1 MYRKIFLGLFL
12 LMGFQLIAQAQDTLS
27 GNYGSLILAKKN
39 YVINEVI
46 SVSDSFVVEAGAQ
59 VQINSGASIICLGS
73 IRFSGTPTAR
83 IRITSSKNQTG
94 NGIVIQGVVNSD
106 IDIQYTTFDSLSIPL
121 LFSDN
126 WYRTKAVIRN
136 CQFINNLGSQAVLH
150 VMNPQIPFSDNPPIS
165 SVQIS
170 QCLFGGNTAPLRF
183 EDLRSDYLKIDVFG
197 NTFTSNKISGYA
209 QYTYSNNILFGKLD
223 NMQTRFTANIR
234 ENSFIYNYMR
244 ELDADTVVQQAH
256 MGIYGSGD
264 SLVTPN
270 NYWGD
275 YEEADIRKH
284 IFDYKSN
291 YTSPKL
297 VINPFAMAP
306 SDSIPVHIFGVINA
320 GSGRMMNKKA
330 MKFINDKWQLVGDSS
345 NPVTN
350 TFNLRQGLRA
360 VQLISNRPVVAR
372 TMSLHYIYAK
382 DSLNTADSV
391 ISPGSYK
398 KDIGTKNMVQLN
410 MTLPVDTLFKS
421 KPGYLIVRGLEGEQG
436 EYVAD
441 VYIGYEA
448 FLKYMFSKRVQYG
461 IGRGGGKGGGAG
473 QSELDSTMRRR
484 NKPPVIVSE
493 YKKKYEV
500 GILAGNAIYYGT
512 LSNQRLFSND
522 FNSVFGIQFRYS
534 LKKNLSLSVSYLSA
548 TLTGSDLR
556 SGDTSKVSRGMS
568 FKTPTTTLSIQFEY
582 DFFNNRIYASNMK
595 FRPSIGF
602 GVDYIMFTPM
612 GEYLGKW
619 YPLQPMGT
627 GGQTIPS
634 TSATPLVPYATSTL
648 GAPVTAQLRYYVNKK
663 TIFSFF
669 ATYHLAFTNYLDD
682 VGPDPYP
689 DPIAIGLANPDN
701 PDAAKYFANPT
712 NRFVKNGQLRSGAA
726 DVSDGFFTFGFTL
739 AHHF

>member
-1 MYRKIFLGLFL
+1 MYRKIFLGLL
-12 LMGFQLIAQAQDTLS
+12 LLIGFQQAFSQDTLS
-27 GNYGSLILAKKN
+27 GNYGSLILTKKN
-39 YVINEVI
+39 YVVNEVI
-46 SVSDSFVVEAGAQ
+46 SISDSFVVEAGAQ
-59 VQINSGASIICLGS
+59 IQINSGASIICLGAV
-73 IRFSGTPTAR
+73 RFAGAPTAR

-94 NGIVIQGVVNSD
+94 NGIVIQGVVNSN
-106 IDIQYTTFDSLSIPL
+106 INIQYTTFDSLSIPL
-121 LFSDN
+121 LFADN
-126 WYRTKAVIRN
+126 WYRSKAVVRN

-165 SVQIS
+165 SVEIS
-170 QCLFGGNTAPLRF
+170 QCLFGGNNAPLRF
-183 EDLRSDYLKIDVFG
+183 EDLRNDNLRIDVFG

-209 QYTYSNNILFGKLD
+209 QYTYSNNVLFGKLD
-223 NMQTRFTANIR
+223 NMQTKFTANIR
-234 ENSFIYNYMR
+234 ENSFVYNYMR

-264 SLVTPN
+264 SLVAPN

-275 YEEADIRKH
+275 YEEPEIRKH
-284 IFDYKSN
+284 IFDYKIN

-306 SDSIPVHIFGVINA
+306 SDTVPVHIFGVVNA
-320 GSGRMMNKKA
+320 GSGRMVNKKA

-345 NPVTN
+345 NPITN

-360 VQLISNRPVVAR
+360 VQLISNKPVVAR
-372 TMSLHYIYAK
+372 TMSLHFIYAK
-382 DSLNTADSV
+382 DSLNTMDSV

-436 EYVAD
+436 EYVPD

-448 FLKYMFSKRVQYG
+448 FLKYMFSKRAQYG
-461 IGRGGGKGGGAG
+461 IGRGGGGKGSG
-473 QSELDSTMRRR
+473 QSDFDSTMRRR
-484 NKPPVIVSE
+484 PKPPVIVSE

-500 GILAGNAIYYGT
+500 GLLAGNAIYYGT
-512 LSNQRLFSND
+512 LSNSSLFSND
-522 FNSVFGIQFRYS
+522 FNSVFGLQFRYS
-534 LKKNLSLSVSYLSA
+534 LKKNLSLSISFLRA

-568 FKTPTTTLSIQFEY
+568 FKTPTNTLSIQFEY

-612 GEYLGKW
+612 GEYLGEW
-619 YPLQPMGT
+619 LPLQPMGT
-627 GGQTIPS
+627 GGQNITSS
-634 TSATPLVPYATSTL
+634 TSTPNPGLYATSTL
-648 GAPVTAQLRYYVNKK
+648 GAPVTAQLRYYLNKK

-689 DPIAIGLANPDN
+689 DPIAVGLAYPDN

-712 NRFVKNGQLRSGAA
+712 NRYVQKGQLRSGAA

>member
-1 MYRKIFLGLFL
+1 
-12 LMGFQLIAQAQDTLS
+12 
-27 GNYGSLILAKKN
+27 
-39 YVINEVI
+39 
-46 SVSDSFVVEAGAQ
+46 
-59 VQINSGASIICLGS
+59 
-73 IRFSGTPTAR
+73 
-83 IRITSSKNQTG
+83 
-94 NGIVIQGVVNSD
+94 
-106 IDIQYTTFDSLSIPL
+106 
-121 LFSDN
+121 
-126 WYRTKAVIRN
+126 
-136 CQFINNLGSQAVLH
+136 
-150 VMNPQIPFSDNPPIS
+150 
-165 SVQIS
+165 
-170 QCLFGGNTAPLRF
+170 
-183 EDLRSDYLKIDVFG
+183 
-197 NTFTSNKISGYA
+197 
-209 QYTYSNNILFGKLD
+209 
-223 NMQTRFTANIR
+223 
-234 ENSFIYNYMR
+234 
-244 ELDADTVVQQAH
+244 
-256 MGIYGSGD
+256 
-264 SLVTPN
+264 
-270 NYWGD
+270 
-275 YEEADIRKH
+275 
-284 IFDYKSN
+284 
-291 YTSPKL
+291 
-297 VINPFAMAP
+297 
-306 SDSIPVHIFGVINA
+306 
-320 GSGRMMNKKA
+320 
-330 MKFINDKWQLVGDSS
+330 
-345 NPVTN
+345 
-350 TFNLRQGLRA
+350 
-360 VQLISNRPVVAR
+360 
-372 TMSLHYIYAK
+372 
-382 DSLNTADSV
+382 
-391 ISPGSYK
+391 
-398 KDIGTKNMVQLN
+398 MVQLN

-473 QSELDSTMRRR
+473 QSEFDSSMRRR

-534 LKKNLSLSVSYLSA
+534 LKKNLSLSISYLSA

-568 FKTPTTTLSIQFEY
+568 FKTPTTTMSIQFEY

-619 YPLQPMGT
+619 YPLQPIGT

-634 TSATPLVPYATSTL
+634 TATIPLVPYATSTL

-689 DPIAIGLANPDN
+689 DPIAIGLANQDDPDR
-701 PDAAKYFANPT
+701 AKYFANPT
-712 NRFVKNGQLRSGAA
+712 NRYVQKGQLRSGAA

>member
-12 LMGFQLIAQAQDTLS
+12 LMGFQLAQSQDTLS

-59 VQINSGASIICLGS
+59 VQINLGASIICLGS
-73 IRFSGTPTAR
+73 IRFNGTPTAR

-234 ENSFIYNYMR
+234 ENSFVYNYMR

-410 MTLPVDTLFKS
+410 MTLSVDTLFKS

-448 FLKYMFSKRVQYG
+448 FLKYLFSKREQYG
-461 IGRGGGKGGGAG
+461 IGRGGKGGAG
-473 QSELDSTMRRR
+473 QSEFDPSMRRK
-484 NKPPVIVSE
+484 KPPVIVSE

-512 LSNQRLFSND
+512 LSNQSLFSND

-556 SGDTSKVSRGMS
+556 SGDTSKFSRGMS
-568 FKTPTTTLSIQFEY
+568 FKTPTTTVSIQFEY

-634 TSATPLVPYATSTL
+634 TSATPLAPYATSTL

-663 TIFSFF
+663 TIFSLF

-701 PDAAKYFANPT
+701 PEAAKYFANPT
-712 NRFVKNGQLRSGAA
+712 NKYVQKGQFRSGAA
-726 DVSDGFFTFGFTL
+726 DGSDGFFTFGFTL